1 MHEIGIVRQILHTVE
16 GVARENGI
24 SRIDAVVVD
33 CGELSLV
40 IPDYLRELYPVVA
53 KGTILEG
60 SELIINEIPGMARC
74 NVCGEV
80 FNVIQHKGNC
90 PECGSFEKEI
100 LTGRELIVKEIHTTA
115 PDTDTTSYPNY
126 ARNF

>member
-1 MHEIGIVRQILHTVE
+1 MHEIGIVRQLVRTVTAFAE
-16 GVARENGI
+16 ENGVHDI
-24 SRIDAVVVD
+24 REVVVD

-80 FNVIQHKGNC
+80 FNVIEHKGNC

-100 LTGRELIVKEIHTTA
+100 LTGREFLVKEIHIAESDQSTMN
-115 PDTDTTSYPNY
+115 YPNSK
-126 ARNF
+126 RNL